1 MERYVRV
8 VLFLLATISIGSH
21 KIMANSEGETR
32 LFQVSPSLFNQ
43 KMDSVFTRKY
53 QEVKEYYD
61 NEEYSKSL
69 ELGLVL
75 FTEFENSNNT
85 SLPYLIGFIL
95 GKNFSKI
102 NDHEKAILYFKKS
115 LSLLQNKLILDG
127 PVVRNFKGLH
137 KNNYFLADNLLK
149 ICVEYSLL
157 NKKDSAVSYYK
168 KIIQMDFLDDDLL
181 SLKAA
186 AYNNLSATYIERD
199 SYGLA
204 KKYAL
209 QAVEIRRLNKNKL
222 NEASALTNLAS
233 IYMLEDNFKEAKK
246 LYLKALGLIA
256 DDVSTVG
263 VGYKEDIY
271 YNLAWALYNL
281 KDFTSYDYQ
290 EKSYLIKDS
299 LRNVEFEQIVQQ
311 VYEKYQF
318 DIARKQAS
326 LAASEVTLKKLEEK
340 KTILYSL
347 ILIISVIISAGF
359 IVYNYKL
366 RQKNLRLKLEQTRF
380 AQNNKLEK
388 LKSEAQVRILNATLD
403 GKETERKQ
411 IAETLHDS
419 VSSLLSSASLH
430 LQASKLQ
437 FNGVSPPE
445 IDKTQMI
452 ITEAAKSI
460 RNLSHYLVSSVLL
473 KFGLKYAIKEMS
485 EKYSNSQL
493 QINTDIQHL
502 RRYHQSFEIKANN
515 IIQEFVNNILKHSK
529 ASEALVKLEEKN
541 GSLHIHVQDNGEG
554 FDETL
559 ITSKDGLG
567 INQIHARIQMMSGKF
582 LIESTVG
589 KGTIIFAELPI
600 MEKNEVTRAA
610 PTL

>member
-149 ICVEYSLL
+149 IGVEYSLL

-222 NEASALTNLAS
+222 NT
-233 IYMLEDNFKEAKK
+233 K
-246 LYLKALGLIA
+246 
-256 DDVSTVG
+256 
-263 VGYKEDIY
+263 
-271 YNLAWALYNL
+271 
-281 KDFTSYDYQ
+281 
-290 EKSYLIKDS
+290 
-299 LRNVEFEQIVQQ
+299 
-311 VYEKYQF
+311 
-318 DIARKQAS
+318 
-326 LAASEVTLKKLEEK
+326 
-340 KTILYSL
+340 
-347 ILIISVIISAGF
+347 
-359 IVYNYKL
+359 
-366 RQKNLRLKLEQTRF
+366 
-380 AQNNKLEK
+380 
-388 LKSEAQVRILNATLD
+388 
-403 GKETERKQ
+403 
-411 IAETLHDS
+411 
-419 VSSLLSSASLH
+419 
-430 LQASKLQ
+430 
-437 FNGVSPPE
+437 
-445 IDKTQMI
+445 
-452 ITEAAKSI
+452 
-460 RNLSHYLVSSVLL
+460 
-473 KFGLKYAIKEMS
+473 
-485 EKYSNSQL
+485 
-493 QINTDIQHL
+493 
-502 RRYHQSFEIKANN
+502 
-515 IIQEFVNNILKHSK
+515 
-529 ASEALVKLEEKN
+529 
-541 GSLHIHVQDNGEG
+541 
-554 FDETL
+554 
-559 ITSKDGLG
+559 
-567 INQIHARIQMMSGKF
+567 
-582 LIESTVG
+582 
-589 KGTIIFAELPI
+589 
-600 MEKNEVTRAA
+600 
-610 PTL
+610 